1 MLCDKCVY
9 SFVLPR
15 LREDDI
21 AVLQHLY
28 NENIALPQLAQH
40 KYAISSNIGISP
52 FRGGMALF
60 RLECYDLVKLQSW
73 SKSHNYYLSE
83 EGVKALTVLSQ
94 KIGG

>member
-1 MLCDKCVY
+1 MLCEKCVHD
-9 SFVLPR
+9 FVLPR

-21 AVLQHLY
+21 AVLQYLY
-28 NENIALPQLAQH
+28 NENIKLPQLAQH
-40 KYAISSNIGISP
+40 KYAISSAVNISP

-60 RLECYDLVKLQSW
+60 RLECYDLVKLQTW

-83 EGVKALTVLSQ
+83 EGIKALTTLSQ